1 MDQDCQQT
9 PPHDIATPHKPQV
22 KEKELSDVVK
32 AFVEQLKSVP
42 SLEEKI
48 QMYLAQMRLAL
59 GEKKPRFKDYW
70 DLKQLCLPL
79 FKEKVSQNVRTQL
92 WEEYTQLSGEARHLK
107 SVLDEQ
113 STFAIEQI
121 ELAIGAVEHDLS
133 QRDEWISQ
141 KVFLE
146 LPEECYLLSVSGQIY
161 AELQQELVFLNT
173 FATRITALRK
183 EIIQTEMR
191 IRFKNKF
198 FDRLSLAGDHVFP
211 RRRELIQKVSAQ
223 FLHDVMEFSG
233 CYFSESASYQ
243 RPPMNLRQEI
253 KALQTLAKVLT
264 LDAATF
270 NQTRLELSKCWNLL
284 KEKDLERKKDFEKK
298 KEVYEHNQ
306 ALVMEKIGVLAER
319 CQDAAFTSE
328 EASKLSSE
336 ILAFM
341 KTVDLGRDS
350 VQLLR
355 DEIAKAKA
363 PITAKIEQI
372 MQAREK
378 ENEINQRQRVEK
390 IEQFKANLSQ
400 VIKDIDN
407 SSLESLFKEREKFQQ
422 QLITLQLTSAE
433 KELLENEI
441 KIFRDLIIDK
451 KEKAILSLTPEQK
464 QSLESLYL
472 HLTDWK
478 EQKNEIRTQLEVYR
492 KALAGSG
499 FDFEKAIRY
508 KELVENEKLRL
519 DRVNA
524 TIEKLEKQIDE
535 VEGS

>member
-9 PPHDIATPHKPQV
+9 PQDITPSHKPLA
-22 KEKELSDVVK
+22 KEKELSDGVK
-32 AFVEQLKSVP
+32 GFVEQLNSIS

-48 QMYLAQMRLAL
+48 GLYLAQMRTAL

-79 FKEKVSQNVRTQL
+79 FKEKVSPTVRHQL

-121 ELAIGAVEHDLS
+121 ELAIGAVEHDLT
-133 QRDEWISQ
+133 QRDEWIHDR
-141 KVFLE
+141 VFLE
-146 LPEECYLLSVSGQIY
+146 FPEDCYLLSVNGQIY

-198 FDRLSLAGDHVFP
+198 FDRLSLAGDHIFP
-211 RRRELIQKVSAQ
+211 RRRELIQKVSSQ
-223 FLHDVMEFSG
+223 FSHDVMEFSG
-233 CYFSESASYQ
+233 CYFSEKISYQ

-284 KEKDLERKKDFEKK
+284 KERDLERKKDFEKK
-298 KEVYEHNQ
+298 REVYQQNE
-306 ALVMEKIGVLAER
+306 ACVMEKIAELAAR
-319 CQDAAFTSE
+319 CQDAHFTSE
-328 EASKLSSE
+328 EASKMSGE
-336 ILAFM
+336 ILSFM
-341 KTVDLGRDS
+341 KTVDLGRES
-350 VQLLR
+350 VQLLKE
-355 DEIAKAKA
+355 EISKAKA
-363 PITAKIEQI
+363 PITAKVEQLQ
-372 MQAREK
+372 QAREK
-378 ENEINQRQRVEK
+378 ENEIHQRQRVEK
-390 IEQFKANLSQ
+390 IEQFRANLAQ
-400 VIKDIDN
+400 IIQDIDN
-407 SSLESLFKEREKFQQ
+407 NSLESLFKEREKFQQ
-422 QLITLQLTSAE
+422 QLITLQLTHAE

-451 KEKAILSLTPEQK
+451 KEKAILSLSPEQK
-464 QSLESLYL
+464 QSLDSLYL
-472 HLTDWK
+472 HLSDWK
-478 EQKNEIRTQLEVYR
+478 EQKTEIRNQLEVYR